1 MMEFAGKHFLLIVEN
16 EAVPF
21 DRRVWLQAVTLK
33 RAGASV
39 SVICPIYGKDNKK
52 NETLEEIDI
61 FRYKTSFSDGS
72 KSGYFKEYF
81 SAFLKTFIIFH
92 KVLLKKGKFDIIHA
106 ANPPD
111 IFWPLAIYSRIFGSR
126 FIFDE
131 HDLAPET
138 YLSRFENNSRE
149 GYITKFLKF
158 NQRLSY
164 KCAHAVISTNLTYEN
179 EAIRIYPQNKGKVFV
194 VRNGP
199 DLDKV
204 VLYNSNPELKKGRK
218 YLFGFIGV
226 MAIQDGVDYI
236 IKAVDYLVKEKQ
248 FKDFIVY
255 LIGSGDDLP
264 RLRNMVSELKLDDYI
279 IFTGRI
285 PDRPA
290 FEILSTSDV
299 CLSPDPYNPLNDK
312 STMTKVMEY
321 MALAKP
327 IVSFDLKEARYSAQ
341 DSALYV
347 ENNNPEAFA
356 KGILRLLKDPIV
368 SSEMG
373 QKGRK
378 RVLEHLSWKIQ
389 SKELLNTYQFA
400 LSKNQ

>member
-1 MMEFAGKHFLLIVEN
+1 MEFAGKHFLLIVEN

-21 DRRVWLQAVTLK
+21 DRRVWLQALTLK
-33 RAGASV
+33 RAGANV
-39 SVICPIYGKDNKK
+39 SAICPIFGKDNKK
-52 NETLEEIDI
+52 RETLEGIDI
-61 FRYKTSFSDGS
+61 FRYKMPFSNGS

-81 SAFLKTFIIFH
+81 TALVKTLLLFH
-92 KVLLKKGKFDIIHA
+92 KVLFKKGKFDVIHV

-111 IFWPLAIYSRIFGSR
+111 IFWPLAIYSKAFGSK

-138 YLSRFENNSRE
+138 YLSRFENNSTE
-149 GYITKFLKF
+149 GFITKFLKL
-158 NQRLSY
+158 NQFLSY
-164 KCAHAVISTNLTYEN
+164 KYADAVISTNLTYEN
-179 EAIRIYPQNKGKVFV
+179 EVMRIYPQINGKVFI

-199 DLDKV
+199 DLEKV
-204 VLYNSNPELKKGRK
+204 VIYNPNPELKKGKK

-226 MAIQDGVDYI
+226 MAVQDGVDYI
-236 IKAVDYLVKEKQ
+236 IKAIDYLVKEEH
-248 FKDFIVY
+248 FDDFIVY

-264 RLRNMVSELKLDDYI
+264 RLKNMVNELKLNEYI

-285 PDRPA
+285 PDKPA
-290 FEILSTSDV
+290 FEILSTADV

-347 ENNNPEAFA
+347 ENNNPKAFA
-356 KGILRLLKDPIV
+356 KGILCLLKDPPA

-373 QKGRK
+373 RKGRK
-378 RVLEHLSWKIQ
+378 RVLEQLSWEIQ
-389 SKELLNTYQFA
+389 SKQLISTYRFA
-400 LSKNQ
+400 LNKN